1 MMGRSKTSDDPYH
14 PCEEEEEEFYDR
26 TLYLATVGALLYLS
40 TFTPL
45 DISFSISTLAQHSQ
59 KPAMRHW
66 NGVRHVFRY
75 LRGTE
80 DLGIHYRT
88 GRTSEIVGYAD
99 AGFKSD
105 EISGKS
111 QTGYIFLK
119 INAPISWK
127 SVKQTVTA
135 TSTNHSELIAFHEAT
150 REAIWLRQMNKIIT
164 EQCGF
169 AQDSKPTVIFE
180 DNAACVAQ
188 VGAGFI
194 KSDRTKHISPEIFGF
209 TQELIQSGQI
219 EVKKIESAHNL
230 ADMLTKALPAHT
242 HRKLVQG
249 AGMKLLHELPH

>member
-1 MMGRSKTSDDPYH
+1 
-14 PCEEEEEEFYDR
+14 
-26 TLYLATVGALLYLS
+26 
-40 TFTPL
+40 
-45 DISFSISTLAQHSQ
+45 
-59 KPAMRHW
+59 
-66 NGVRHVFRY
+66 
-75 LRGTE
+75 
-80 DLGIHYRT
+80 
-88 GRTSEIVGYAD
+88 VGYAD
-99 AGFKSD
+99 AGYKSD

-119 INAPISWK
+119 NNAPISWK

-135 TSTNHSELIAFHEAT
+135 TSTNHSEIIAFHEAT
-150 REAIWLRQMNKIIT
+150 REAVWLRQMNKIIT

-169 AQDSKPTVIFE
+169 SQDSKPTVIYE

-219 EVKKIESAHNL
+219 EVKKIESANNI
-230 ADMLTKALPAHT
+230 ADMLTKALLAHT

-249 AGMKLLHELPH
+249 AGMRLLHELPH